1 MANSLV
7 KRIWGTAVSKTDDKR
22 LPVIDMEKN
31 LESLKPSDKYY
42 YKKFNRLNKER
53 WEVHTAHRKSH
64 NKFATVLAIFSV
76 GICILYSVIL
86 QVIIFSHYFE
96 NHFLIFAPPTS
107 LAVKT

>member
-76 GICILYSVIL
+76 GI
-86 QVIIFSHYFE
+86 YFYTLFAVRQE
-96 NHFLIFAPPTS
+96 KFLDEGFDEVPDN
-107 LAVKT
+107 AVKNT